1 MPITSQLIPYL
12 IITAIAGLAVGALIV
27 WLLSG
32 RRVQLMRTETAVLQS
47 RLKAQHDLD
56 AEREAALKLAGER
69 LSASFENLA
78 GKSLKANMESF
89 LTLARENLGRH
100 QEHAKGELSQRQKAI
115 EDLLKPISDA
125 LEKTEVQISEIEKE
139 RREAYGRIQTHLETM
154 SRDQQA
160 LQLETRN
167 LVKALRRPEV
177 RGRWGE
183 LTLHRVVELAG
194 MVEHCDFVEQEHV
207 DTGEGGIR
215 PDMIIRMPEQ
225 RELVVDVKTP
235 LDAYLEAIEADSD
248 EARDAALARHTRN
261 VKERIRE
268 LASKNYWS
276 QFKRSPE
283 FVILFIPGEQFLAA
297 ALDQDPSLQEEAMR
311 QRVFLTTP
319 TSLVG
324 LLKIVAYGWRQ
335 LTLAEN
341 AERIRDLGEELYGR
355 LTAFTTH
362 LAKLGR
368 NLSQSVDAFN
378 SAVGSLDRKVLPG
391 ARKFT
396 EMGIQAKKPIPE
408 LDQIEKSTRKI
419 ETDHS
424 TDDEITPRIVEKKR
438 EAGSGKREE

>member
-1 MPITSQLIPYL
+1 
-12 IITAIAGLAVGALIV
+12 
-27 WLLSG
+27 
-32 RRVQLMRTETAVLQS
+32 
-47 RLKAQHDLD
+47 
-56 AEREAALKLAGER
+56 
-69 LSASFENLA
+69 
-78 GKSLKANMESF
+78 
-89 LTLARENLGRH
+89 
-100 QEHAKGELSQRQKAI
+100 
-115 EDLLKPISDA
+115 
-125 LEKTEVQISEIEKE
+125 
-139 RREAYGRIQTHLETM
+139 
-154 SRDQQA
+154 
-160 LQLETRN
+160 
-167 LVKALRRPEV
+167 
-177 RGRWGE
+177 
-183 LTLHRVVELAG
+183 
-194 MVEHCDFVEQEHV
+194 
-207 DTGEGGIR
+207 
-215 PDMIIRMPEQ
+215 
-225 RELVVDVKTP
+225 
-235 LDAYLEAIEADSD
+235 
-248 EARDAALARHTRN
+248 
-261 VKERIRE
+261 
-268 LASKNYWS
+268 
-276 QFKRSPE
+276 
-283 FVILFIPGEQFLAA
+283 
-297 ALDQDPSLQEEAMR
+297 MR

-419 ETDHS
+419 EADHS